1 MSEQINVVDENTL
14 EVVKTIVETK
24 VYTKDELDLRI
35 LELQV
40 QIASLQEELTQKQ
53 ALRSQWN

>member
-1 MSEQINVVDENTL
+1 MTETINVINEHTL

-35 LELQV
+35 SELQT
-40 QIASLQEELTQKQ
+40 QIAELQAELNLKQ
-53 ALRSQWN
+53 GLRSQWN